1 MDLYIASS
9 KYRTY
14 NTLFEVLKKARD
26 QLLQIISHLTGLI
39 MQTAKLLKPWILDL
53 LVRPSHLS
61 LFIFISTIN
70 PYPLLH
76 LNIIFSTVPSA
87 TNFLFIWRLLQKSS
101 KSIHTFL
108 SPLPL
113 SVLQSKCS
121 KTEMSAALCCLSPS
135 TVSC

>member
-87 TNFLFIWRLLQKSS
+87 TKPMAFCLFGGFCKSLLNQFTPFY
-101 KSIHTFL
+101 HHFL
-108 SPLPL
+108 S
-113 SVLQSKCS
+113 
-121 KTEMSAALCCLSPS
+121 LCCRASAQKQK
-135 TVSC
+135 